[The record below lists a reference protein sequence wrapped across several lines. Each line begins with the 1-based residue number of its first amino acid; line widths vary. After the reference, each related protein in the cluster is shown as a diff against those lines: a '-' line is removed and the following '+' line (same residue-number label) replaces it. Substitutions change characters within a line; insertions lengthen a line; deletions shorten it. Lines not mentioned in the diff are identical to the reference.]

1 MRSGRTSAVVVFARS
16 VEEERRAKPLFALAG
31 PEAASRLHGVLLAR
45 TLRAASAMPDAS
57 VYLSTSGAAAS
68 GSAPRERAERV
79 NDWRGGLADDRLF
92 RVEQVG
98 ESFGERL
105 RNAVAVAFADGHER
119 VLVVGTDTP
128 ELDASRIRRAFT
140 SLEEHGSVIGFSVDG
155 GFYLLGL
162 SRFDHAIFDRVPYGT
177 AHAAAG
183 LRKALHEAGF
193 DVAALDTLH
202 DLDDRA
208 SLAELVR
215 RLRTDRGDGLVACLL
230 EVAASVRGQPLHG
243 AELVDR
249 LVTVA
254 GAPRP
259 GVKRL
264 AA

>member
-31 PEAASRLHGVLLAR
+31 PEAAARLHGVLLSRA
-45 TLRAASAMPDAS
+45 LRAACSTDAS
-57 VYLSTSGAAAS
+57 VYLSCSGDLPA
-68 GSAPRERAERV
+68 GI
-79 NDWRGGLADDRLF
+79 DRGRLH

-98 ESFGERL
+98 DSFGDRI

-128 ELDASRIRRAFT
+128 ELDAVRVHRAFT
-140 SLEEHGSVIGFSVDG
+140 ALEEHGSVIGFSVDG

-162 SRFDHAIFDRVPYGT
+162 SRFDRSIFDGVPFGT

-183 LRKALHEAGF
+183 LRKALHAAGF
-193 DVAALDTLH
+193 DIAALDTLH
-202 DLDDRA
+202 DLDDRS

-215 RLRTDRGDGLVACLL
+215 RLRTDRGDGLVSCLL

-249 LVTVA
+249 LVTVND
-254 GAPRP
+254 PRP
-259 GVKRL
+259 PGAKRL